1 MNTSALPHS
10 LASGLPFRRF
20 ELPEG
25 QKGREKFF
33 SENPV

>member
-10 LASGLPFRRF
+10 RAGGLPFRRF
-20 ELPEG
+20 ERPEG
-25 QKGREKFF
+25 QKGYEKLF